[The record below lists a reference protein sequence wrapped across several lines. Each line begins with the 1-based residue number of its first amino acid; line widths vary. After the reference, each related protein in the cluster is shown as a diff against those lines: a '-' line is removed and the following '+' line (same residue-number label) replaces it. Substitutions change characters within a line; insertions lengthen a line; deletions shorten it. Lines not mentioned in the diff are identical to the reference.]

1 MKFNNKILG
10 IIFIGL
16 LALYFIKKVVSKPEV
31 RSFKEVLVSVDTASV
46 NKLIYY
52 PKGGSPVISLQRN
65 GSNWTANNGTKT
77 VDAVSGIIQSMLAPT
92 TEIKPLQLIS
102 KSKEKWADYE
112 VDDASGKKV
121 ELYNGDKLL
130 SSFYVGRFNFNQNTK
145 TAKTYMRLSGEDDIY
160 IIDGFLSMTYEKQ
173 FDDFRNKNL
182 FNGLNSENI
191 TGLKISGDVNI
202 GLGKDISG
210 QWIDDEGL
218 TKDSLSV
225 ARYIQSLSNARG
237 SEIIDDYSPH
247 NNLISQINI
256 STKDNINNQ
265 NIDIY
270 KEGDN
275 SFIMKSSSNDVF
287 FKTDS
292 SGIFKSLYL
301 DLKELL

>member
-52 PKGGSPVISLQRN
+52 PKGGSPVITLQRN